1 MKRLLVP
8 SAALLWGLQLAF
20 LSPSLALVLVT
31 LFDATT
37 AEVGWVLSIY
47 NLSGFLAALALP
59 AYADRKGDYLRPMLA
74 CGVLTVALALVLAF
88 ATSLPIAVIGL
99 VVLGGPAGVGSSLL
113 YAHLRHSG
121 AKPSDI
127 VNTRAIV
134 SIAWVAGP
142 PLATF
147 IIGAFGDQAILF
159 AIAAVA
165 VLNIAIT
172 AALIAQHAKVIPS
185 AEGAAPTNDDHL
197 PLAKLGVVL
206 IVAAFI
212 VLQATN
218 ATAMTIM
225 TVYVTETLHLDVIWA
240 GIALGVAAGLE
251 VPALLIIGRLSSR
264 FSSLGL
270 IATSCVAGIAYYIG
284 LAYVTGP
291 VLLIALQI
299 LNSWFFAGI
308 AGVGLPLFQQMIPR
322 PGLSTGIYMNTR
334 RLGAIASGP
343 IIVIGSITA
352 FGQRGIFLAC
362 ALLSVL
368 GLLLLGAAKR
378 TMKRGATRRQ
388 LDQRQGDPQ
397 PRTS

>member
-1 MKRLLVP
+1 
-8 SAALLWGLQLAF
+8 
-20 LSPSLALVLVT
+20 
-31 LFDATT
+31 
-37 AEVGWVLSIY
+37 VLSIY
-47 NLSGFLAALALP
+47 NLSGFLASLALP
-59 AYADRKGDYLRPMLA
+59 AYADRKGDYLRPMLV

-88 ATSLPIAVIGL
+88 ATSRPIAVIGL

-134 SIAWVAGP
+134 SVAWVAGP

-172 AALIAQHAKVIPS
+172 AALIAQYSKVTVS
-185 AEGAAPTNDDHL
+185 TEAAAPTSDDQL
-197 PLAKLGVVL
+197 RLAKLGVVL

-225 TVYVTETLHLDVIWA
+225 TLYVTETLHLDVIWA

-251 VPALLIIGRLSSR
+251 VPALLIIGRLSGR

-284 LAYVTGP
+284 LAETYVP
-291 VLLIALQI
+291 E
-299 LNSWFFAGI
+299 
-308 AGVGLPLFQQMIPR
+308 
-322 PGLSTGIYMNTR
+322 
-334 RLGAIASGP
+334 
-343 IIVIGSITA
+343 
-352 FGQRGIFLAC
+352 QRTL
-362 ALLSVL
+362 
-368 GLLLLGAAKR
+368 R
-378 TMKRGATRRQ
+378 
-388 LDQRQGDPQ
+388 
-397 PRTS
+397 RTSLIHRFPALRVTYPHFAPVACDAKCVEPTRSAVK